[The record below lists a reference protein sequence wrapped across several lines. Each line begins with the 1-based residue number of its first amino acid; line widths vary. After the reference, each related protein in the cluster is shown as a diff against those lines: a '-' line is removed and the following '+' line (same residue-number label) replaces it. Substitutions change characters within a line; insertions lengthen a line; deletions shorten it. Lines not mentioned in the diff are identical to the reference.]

1 MFIKKGTQ
9 KERAL
14 QYVRN
19 ESSEKQAEEQ
29 MKKQIH
35 RIGRFYSSMIMGN
48 IGLFIFVGFLS
59 VIFQEQGWFPNESI
73 YAVSQL
79 VYKIVIPVC
88 ISYAGGAKI
97 SGQNGGILAVLTAA
111 GMLYADVTFA
121 ILAAMISASIGGFVW
136 KNCEKWIK
144 EYAGASLQMLSKNLL
159 IGAMGGILAI
169 GGYYILVPVLQF
181 TGEGIA
187 QGVNVLLAH
196 RLSCLFY
203 LLIEPAKVFFL
214 NNVMNHG
221 ILVPL
226 GMQQLQEQGKSI
238 LFLLETNPGPGLGVL
253 AALYLIK
260 YKEKENYA
268 AAIAA
273 EFVGGIHEVYFPAV
287 LSNLWLMVPLM
298 LSSAAGALWF
308 EFTDAGLSAPVSPGS
323 FLTILLMAGKG
334 MMWKVA
340 AGVLI
345 SAGVSLG
352 ISWVV
357 LKSGNARKI
366 LSRKEEERK
375 EAEGPVE
382 LADQTNAL
390 QTGALQEKE
399 EKRMFIQKIG
409 FICDA
414 GVGSSAMGAA
424 LFRRKLSMNGIPDLQ
439 VESYACDQIPDALD
453 LLVCQKDFVRMLPE
467 KTRSMEIFATD
478 SLLDQAAFDKI
489 IEIIRIRNG

>member
-1 MFIKKGTQ
+1 
-9 KERAL
+9 
-14 QYVRN
+14 
-19 ESSEKQAEEQ
+19 
-29 MKKQIH
+29 
-35 RIGRFYSSMIMGN
+35 
-48 IGLFIFVGFLS
+48 
-59 VIFQEQGWFPNESI
+59 
-73 YAVSQL
+73 
-79 VYKIVIPVC
+79 
-88 ISYAGGAKI
+88 
-97 SGQNGGILAVLTAA
+97 
-111 GMLYADVTFA
+111 
-121 ILAAMISASIGGFVW
+121 
-136 KNCEKWIK
+136 
-144 EYAGASLQMLSKNLL
+144 
-159 IGAMGGILAI
+159 
-169 GGYYILVPVLQF
+169 
-181 TGEGIA
+181 
-187 QGVNVLLAH
+187 
-196 RLSCLFY
+196 
-203 LLIEPAKVFFL
+203 
-214 NNVMNHG
+214 MNHG